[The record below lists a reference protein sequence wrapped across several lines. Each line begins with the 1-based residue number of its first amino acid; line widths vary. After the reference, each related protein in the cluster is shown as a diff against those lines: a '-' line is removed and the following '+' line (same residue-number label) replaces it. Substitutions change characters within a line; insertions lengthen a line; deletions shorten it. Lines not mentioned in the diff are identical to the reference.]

1 MISGRR
7 SVLFRVRMSWCLTG
21 AIGPSV
27 LLLMLCLGATNS
39 WGQAAPAPV
48 DVHVSS
54 ITIDAPSPILQ
65 VPSEK
70 AMPAPERL
78 ELTLQQAIARALENN
93 LDIQIQKVDQSVAE
107 SGIRRTQGGGAPS
120 QLNYNIAEAP
130 AGLGTTAMPLLTSA
144 SPVLA
149 PTSVDPSGIAVSS
162 SYNAGHVLEAQHSLS
177 LVQAPYSAGSAIPAF
192 DPELQ
197 GQFAW
202 IRHDP
207 SNSIQTGAAAGDLAT
222 TNNTLGNATFLKG
235 FSSGASVQLGVND
248 FVQSFYSGRS
258 SAVPFTRPNA
268 IALIAQPLLRGA
280 GRANNTRFIA
290 IAKTNRKISSMVLE
304 QQMIS
309 TVSGV
314 EALYYD
320 LISLQDVVEVQ
331 RRALKAAEDLQ
342 ADDQQQLAAGRMPPI
357 EVARAEAL
365 VTANRLALTQADALR
380 LQQANVLRSV
390 VDPQSLTALDGR
402 LADLVATDSLAA
414 PSEESLKPVG
424 ELIQIALAQRPDI
437 QQSRLQVTNGERAVA
452 GSSNARL
459 PEIDVYGSVQSRGV
473 IAPGLLSIAGDPL
486 TGAASVDPVPAGGKS
501 ASRLYEVGIQF
512 NLPVQN
518 RVAQANWGADRAELR
533 QERLRLSQIE
543 AQAAAE
549 VRNTVIGLGAARLA
563 AEAST
568 ASRQLQ
574 EKLLGAEV
582 EKFRAG
588 MSTNFAVIQQETYLA
603 QAETTEV
610 AARAAV
616 KKADV
621 QLQRAL
627 GETLTRNGIELQD
640 DVSKHE
646 RVTEK

>member
-1 MISGRR
+1 MA
-7 SVLFRVRMSWCLTG
+7 WCLTG

-27 LLLMLCLGATNS
+27 LLLTLSLGATNS
-39 WGQAAPAPV
+39 WGQAAPAAA

-54 ITIDAPSPILQ
+54 ITIEAPSPNLQ
-65 VPSEK
+65 APS
-70 AMPAPERL
+70 AQNMPAPERL

-120 QLNYNIAEAP
+120 QLDYNIAEAP

-197 GQFAW
+197 GQFGW

-207 SNSIQTGAAAGDLAT
+207 SNSIQTGAADLVT
-222 TNNTLGNATFLKG
+222 TNNTLGNATLLKG

-290 IAKTNRKISSMVLE
+290 IAKTNRKISNMVLE

-342 ADDQQQLAAGRMPPI
+342 ADDRQQLAAGRMPPI
-357 EVARAEAL
+357 EVARVEAL

-380 LQQANVLRSV
+380 QQQANVLRSV
-390 VDPQSLTALDGR
+390 VDPQSLTALDGK
-402 LADLVATDSLAA
+402 LADLIATDSLAA
-414 PSEESLKPVG
+414 SSEESLKPVG

-459 PEIDVYGSVQSRGV
+459 PEIDLYGSVQSRGV

-486 TGAASVDPVPAGGKS
+486 TGAASVDPVPTGGKS
-501 ASRLYEVGIQF
+501 ASRVYEVGIQF
-512 NLPVQN
+512 NLPVRN
-518 RVAQANWGADRAELR
+518 RVAQANWGADQAELR

-549 VRNTVIGLGAARLA
+549 VRNTVIGLAAARLA

-582 EKFRAG
+582 EKFHAG

-610 AARAAV
+610 AARAAL

-627 GETLTRNGIELQD
+627 GETLKRNGIELQD

>member
-1 MISGRR
+1 MISGRG
-7 SVLFRVRMSWCLTG
+7 SVLCRVRMSWWPMG

-27 LLLMLCLGATNS
+27 LLLTLCLGATNS
-39 WGQAAPAPV
+39 WGQAAPAPA
-48 DVHVSS
+48 DVHVS
-54 ITIDAPSPILQ
+54 TIDAPSPNLQ
-65 VPSEK
+65 APS
-70 AMPAPERL
+70 AQNIPAPERL

-197 GQFAW
+197 GQFGW

-207 SNSIQTGAAAGDLAT
+207 SNSIQTAAAAAAGDLVT
-222 TNNTLGNATFLKG
+222 TDNTLGNATLLKG
-235 FSSGASVQLGVND
+235 FSSGASVQFGVND

-280 GRANNTRFIA
+280 GPANNTRFIA

-331 RRALKAAEDLQ
+331 RRSLKAAEDLQ

-357 EVARAEAL
+357 EVARVEAL

-380 LQQANVLRSV
+380 QQQANVLRSV
-390 VDPQSLTALDGR
+390 VDPQSLTALNGK
-402 LADLVATDSLAA
+402 LADLIATDSLAA
-414 PSEESLKPVG
+414 SSEESLKPVG

-459 PEIDVYGSVQSRGV
+459 PEIDLYGSVQSRGV

-486 TGAASVDPVPAGGKS
+486 TGAALVDPIPVGGKS

-512 NLPVQN
+512 NLPVRN

-549 VRNTVIGLGAARLA
+549 VRNTVIGLAAARLA
-563 AEAST
+563 VEAST

-582 EKFRAG
+582 EKFHAG

-603 QAETTEV
+603 QAQTTEV
-610 AARAAV
+610 AARAAL

-627 GETLTRNGIELQD
+627 GETLKRNGIELQD

-646 RVTEK
+646 PVTEK

>member
-1 MISGRR
+1 
-7 SVLFRVRMSWCLTG
+7 
-21 AIGPSV
+21 
-27 LLLMLCLGATNS
+27 
-39 WGQAAPAPV
+39 
-48 DVHVSS
+48 
-54 ITIDAPSPILQ
+54 
-65 VPSEK
+65 
-70 AMPAPERL
+70 
-78 ELTLQQAIARALENN
+78 
-93 LDIQIQKVDQSVAE
+93 
-107 SGIRRTQGGGAPS
+107 
-120 QLNYNIAEAP
+120 
-130 AGLGTTAMPLLTSA
+130 
-144 SPVLA
+144 
-149 PTSVDPSGIAVSS
+149 
-162 SYNAGHVLEAQHSLS
+162 
-177 LVQAPYSAGSAIPAF
+177 
-192 DPELQ
+192 
-197 GQFAW
+197 
-202 IRHDP
+202 
-207 SNSIQTGAAAGDLAT
+207 
-222 TNNTLGNATFLKG
+222 
-235 FSSGASVQLGVND
+235 
-248 FVQSFYSGRS
+248 
-258 SAVPFTRPNA
+258 
-268 IALIAQPLLRGA
+268 
-280 GRANNTRFIA
+280 
-290 IAKTNRKISSMVLE
+290 MVLE

-320 LISLQDVVEVQ
+320 LISLQDVVEVK

-342 ADDQQQLAAGRMPPI
+342 ADDRQQLAAGRMPPI

-380 LQQANVLRSV
+380 QQQANVLRSV
-390 VDPQSLTALDGR
+390 VDPQSLTALDGK
-402 LADLVATDSLAA
+402 LADLITTDSLAA
-414 PSEESLKPVG
+414 SSEESLKPVG

-452 GSSNARL
+452 GSANARL
-459 PEIDVYGSVQSRGV
+459 PEIDLYGSVQSRGV

-486 TGAASVDPVPAGGKS
+486 TGAATVDPVPTGGKS

-512 NLPVQN
+512 NLPVRN

-549 VRNTVIGLGAARLA
+549 VRNTVIGLAAARVA

-582 EKFRAG
+582 EKFHAG

-627 GETLTRNGIELQD
+627 GETLMRNGIELQD